1 MPRLVTDAGRRRI
14 WFISPALATV
24 IFFTVQILL
33 SLVSGPS
40 GTGVAGLAPQT
51 PQAPRGDRVVQSI
64 EPVDPVERAVP
75 RGPDELLELLGQH
88 RTIRFRP
95 APSDPTEAASG
106 ALGGLDAAH
115 P

>member
-24 IFFTVQILL
+24 IFFTAQILI
-33 SLVSGPS
+33 SLIGGPS

-51 PQAPRGDRVVQSI
+51 PQAPRGDRVVQTI
-64 EPVDPVERAVP
+64 EPVDPVERTVP
-75 RGPDELLELLGQH
+75 RGTDELLELLDQH
-88 RTIRFRP
+88 RAIRFRP
-95 APSDPTEAASG
+95 ASARTTPAGAG
-106 ALGGLDAAH
+106 ALGGLGAAH